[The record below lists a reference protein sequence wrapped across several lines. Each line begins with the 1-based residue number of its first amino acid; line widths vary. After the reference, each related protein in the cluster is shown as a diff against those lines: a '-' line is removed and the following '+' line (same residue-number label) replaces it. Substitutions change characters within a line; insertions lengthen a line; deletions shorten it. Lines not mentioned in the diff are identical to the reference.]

1 MENQRVSV
9 TRFFREQR
17 VLLASLLL
25 FGLFLVEL
33 ASLHRFTLYDLMVYD
48 WMQEY
53 RSCALDRVASF
64 LKYWTTKP
72 YLTVALVL
80 FVAGWLAYRR
90 RWRELSCF
98 AVIAIGSALLSE
110 WVKEFV
116 SRPRPSA
123 SSFSDYGTSFPSGHV
138 TSAATIFGAAYYVLC
153 KPCAGQWW

>member
-1 MENQRVSV
+1 
-9 TRFFREQR
+9 
-17 VLLASLLL
+17 
-25 FGLFLVEL
+25 
-33 ASLHRFTLYDLMVYD
+33 MVYD

-90 RWRELSCF
+90 RWRELSGF
-98 AVIAIGSALLSE
+98 GVITIGGALLSE

-123 SSFSDYGTSFPSGHV
+123 LSFIYRLWQQFS
-138 TSAATIFGAAYYVLC
+138 
-153 KPCAGQWW
+153 QWSRHQRGDDFWRRLLFSW